1 MKFDDFDTTFD
12 DFGTP
17 EVIAHNVV
25 EKKEFLP
32 WHKPRKQWIRHIQ
45 WWNQIE
51 EHIVSKLK
59 PGIDT
64 IKYFGLPGN
73 DLLDIR
79 FFQQKLPPFQ
89 KKICLFGLINT
100 EIGWSSAQT
109 QLSKIMDLDGVD
121 KSSKVEQLNFDY
133 LENTSSIAFD
143 KLNEFGCFDV
153 VNLDFCD
160 SIIPNATENRLKALY
175 NFMEYQFQ
183 KISEGWVL
191 FITTRSS
198 KDTTN
203 STLYE
208 ELVACIDE
216 NLSEEIYLREFIRVF
231 SSILLI
237 ESSIVRSDLENQK
250 HINMLVVGLM
260 NWLIKTAHLRHF
272 KVKLSNVFR
281 YDITGENTNDMMSMC
296 FVFTRVMN
304 FPNSNPPL
312 PSKTEQSKNSLNK
325 LANIKNLDDI
335 MIGKGVEYYAQ
346 FVKEQIDLLKE
357 AGYHTDD
364 YLNKICINDLVKLQT
379 TAEQLNII
387 MEAIEQP
394 QPLTSTEVVGSDNDV

>member
-17 EVIAHNVV
+17 EETTKNVI

-32 WHKPRKQWIRHIQ
+32 WHKPRKQWIRHKQ
-45 WWNQIE
+45 WWTQID
-51 EHIVSKLK
+51 EHIVKKLK

-79 FFQQKLPPFQ
+79 FFQQKLPSLQ

-143 KLNEFGCFDV
+143 KLMEFGCFDV
-153 VNLDFCD
+153 VNLDFCENV
-160 SIIPNATENRLKALY
+160 IPNATENRLKALH

-183 KISEGWVL
+183 KISENWVL

-203 STLYE
+203 SGLYE

-216 NLSEEIYLREFIRVF
+216 NLSEVIYFQEFIRVF
-231 SSILLI
+231 SSILLNNN
-237 ESSIVRSDLENQK
+237 SIVRSDLENQK

-260 NWLIKTAHLRHF
+260 NWLVKTAHNRHF
-272 KVKLSNVFR
+272 KGKLSNVVR

-304 FPNSNPPL
+304 FPNANPPL
-312 PSKTEQSKNSLNK
+312 PTKAEQAKNSLNK
-325 LANIKNLDDI
+325 LANISNLDDI
-335 MIGKGVEYYAQ
+335 MISGGINYYAQ

-364 YLNKICINDLVKLQT
+364 YLNQICTNDLAKLQT
-379 TAEQLNII
+379 TAEQLNSI

-394 QPLTSTEVVGSDNDV
+394 QQLISAEIMSSDNA

>member
-12 DFGTP
+12 DFGTS
-17 EVIAHNVV
+17 EVITNNVS
-25 EKKEFLP
+25 EKKQFLP
-32 WHKPRKQWIRHIQ
+32 WHKPRKQWIRHKQ

-51 EHIVSKLK
+51 EHIVRKLK

-79 FFQQKLPPFQ
+79 FFQQKLPSLQ

-100 EIGWSSAQT
+100 ETGWSSAQT

-153 VNLDFCD
+153 VNLDFCENV
-160 SIIPNATENRLKALY
+160 IPNATENRLKALH

-203 STLYE
+203 SALYE

-216 NLSEEIYLREFIRVF
+216 NLSEEIYFQEFIKAF
-231 SSILLI
+231 SNILLNNNLV
-237 ESSIVRSDLENQK
+237 VRSDLENQK

-260 NWLIKTAHLRHF
+260 SWLIKTAHNRYF
-272 KVKLSNVFR
+272 KVKLSNVVR

-304 FPNSNPPL
+304 FPNASPPL
-312 PSKTEQSKNSLNK
+312 PTKVEQAKNPLNK

-335 MIGKGVEYYAQ
+335 MIEGGVEYYAQ

-364 YLNKICINDLVKLQT
+364 YLNQICTNDLEKLQT
-379 TAEQLNII
+379 TAEHINSI
-387 MEAIEQP
+387 MEGLEQP
-394 QPLTSTEVVGSDNDV
+394 QPLISTDVMSSDSA

>member
-12 DFGTP
+12 DFGTS
-17 EVIAHNVV
+17 EVITNNVS
-25 EKKEFLP
+25 EKKQFLP
-32 WHKPRKQWIRHIQ
+32 WHKPRKQWIRHKQ

-51 EHIVSKLK
+51 EHIVRKLK

-79 FFQQKLPPFQ
+79 FFQQKLPSLQ

-100 EIGWSSAQT
+100 ETGWSSAQT

-153 VNLDFCD
+153 VNLDFCENV
-160 SIIPNATENRLKALY
+160 IPNATENRLKALH

-203 STLYE
+203 SALYE

-216 NLSEEIYLREFIRVF
+216 NLSEEIYFQEFIKAF
-231 SSILLI
+231 SNILLNNNLV
-237 ESSIVRSDLENQK
+237 VRSDLENQK

-260 NWLIKTAHLRHF
+260 SWLIKTAHNRYF
-272 KVKLSNVFR
+272 KVKLSNVVR

-304 FPNSNPPL
+304 FPNASPPL
-312 PSKTEQSKNSLNK
+312 PTKVEQAKNPLNK

-335 MIGKGVEYYAQ
+335 MIEGGVEYYAQ

-364 YLNKICINDLVKLQT
+364 YLNQICTNDLEKLQT
-379 TAEQLNII
+379 TAEHINSI
-387 MEAIEQP
+387 MEGLEQP
-394 QPLTSTEVVGSDNDV
+394 QPLISTEVMSSDSA